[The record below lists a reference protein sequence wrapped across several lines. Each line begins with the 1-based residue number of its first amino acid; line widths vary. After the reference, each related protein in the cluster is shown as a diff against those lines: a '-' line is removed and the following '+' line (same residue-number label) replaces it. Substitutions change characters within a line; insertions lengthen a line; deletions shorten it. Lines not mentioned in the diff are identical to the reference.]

1 MTHQQPRDRDSR
13 ASVASAYAAASARD
27 TSDASA
33 DDKSDTDD
41 EHAAI
46 LTLDAESHEANDV
59 DPDAQIEALDDDI
72 IFGVTA
78 TSLLSENER
87 AVRLTMQL
95 IRESVFSASVL
106 EPKRDDEDEEEG
118 EEREQ
123 GTGDETMEQK
133 KARLMKQFTP
143 ELEEEQEIG
152 ALLQKKILRLDW
164 LNIGRIENLDAFTH
178 VQELYLQ
185 HNLIKGIENLDDHHE
200 LTFLALGGN
209 RIEKVEGLRHLANLK
224 FLDLSNNCIEDFD
237 IREFPESLMI
247 LRLAGNPF
255 IRHMPSYV
263 HLFFERLPNLVQVD
277 QFRRAPPEADDDGQ
291 EAAAASS
298 QASAPPST
306 SSAPRSSS
314 SAVYSPRTRYVEL
327 EMEVELHQ
335 TMLTASAKKR
345 ELLTQRSEE
354 DIILQEFDLAAYEEQ
369 RAQRM
374 ENWKKQLKYLE
385 TRKAEL
391 EFDSLVLETSKH
403 SRTLE

>member
-1 MTHQQPRDRDSR
+1 MPQQPQGRDPR
-13 ASVASAYAAASARD
+13 ASAASAHAGASSRD
-27 TSDASA
+27 ASDASA

-41 EHAAI
+41 EHASM
-46 LTLDAESHEANDV
+46 LTLDADSHGANDV

-87 AVRLTMQL
+87 AVKLTMQL
-95 IRESVFSASVL
+95 IRESVYSASVL
-106 EPKRDDEDEEEG
+106 EPKRDDEEDEDDDK
-118 EEREQ
+118 RKQYDEQ
-123 GTGDETMEQK
+123 ETMEQK

-143 ELEEEQEIG
+143 ELEEEQEIE

-178 VQELYLQ
+178 IQELYLQ
-185 HNLIKGIENLDDHHE
+185 HNLIEVIENLDDHHE

-209 RIEKVEGLRHLANLK
+209 RIEKVEGLRHLTNLK

-237 IREFPESLMI
+237 ICEFPESLMI

-255 IRHMPSYV
+255 IRHMPSLRTIFNIV
-263 HLFFERLPNLVQVD
+263 GPAFVFFNCVL
-277 QFRRAPPEADDDGQ
+277 
-291 EAAAASS
+291 
-298 QASAPPST
+298 ST
-306 SSAPRSSS
+306 NS
-314 SAVYSPRTRYVEL
+314 
-327 EMEVELHQ
+327 

-345 ELLTQRSEE
+345 ELLAQRSEE
-354 DIILQEFDLAAYEEQ
+354 DIILQEFDLTAYEEQ

-374 ENWKKQLKYLE
+374 ENWEKQLKDLE

-391 EFDSLVLETSKH
+391 EFDPLVLGTSKH
-403 SRTLE
+403 SRTLERARAGTKTAIAESVSHFQQMERQHKEWQEAQQQQMSPAS